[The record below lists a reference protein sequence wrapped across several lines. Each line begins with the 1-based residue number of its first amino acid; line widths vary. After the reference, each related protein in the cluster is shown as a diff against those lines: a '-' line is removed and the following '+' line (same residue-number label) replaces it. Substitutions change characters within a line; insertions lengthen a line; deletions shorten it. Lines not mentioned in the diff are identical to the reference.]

1 MTAAR
6 RDDEQATR
14 DAPVGEME
22 CWSEGEPIKKNII
35 LQSGPT
41 ATCDQHVT
49 ADVTHLN

>member
-22 CWSEGEPIKKNII
+22 CWSEGEPIKENY
-35 LQSGPT
+35 SAEWPH
-41 ATCDQHVT
+41 CDM
-49 ADVTHLN
+49 